1 MDMPE
6 PRDIRIVVY
15 DRNAPFAESA
25 RDYLRGLGYRAE
37 AAAAP
42 GEAMRALKSGRCQ
55 VLVAEADYSDP
66 SDLVAQASV
75 EFPNLCVVAMTD
87 MPLEDGTNRWPT
99 AFARIKK
106 PFPFQKLADI
116 LDRAITLDR
125 IFFDLEERV
134 MNNIGR
140 RLRAARRMRGL
151 TLAELSER
159 AGLSASLIS
168 KIETASAAPSV
179 SSLVKLSRILDIR
192 IASLFE

>member
-1 MDMPE
+1 MPE
-6 PRDIRIVVY
+6 PGDIRIVVH
-15 DRNAPFAESA
+15 DRNAPFAESV

-37 AAAAP
+37 AASAP
-42 GEAMRALKSGRCQ
+42 GEALRILRSGRCQ
-55 VLVAEADYSDP
+55 VLIVGADYSDP
-66 SDLVAQASV
+66 SDFVMPASD
-75 EFPNLCVVAMTD
+75 EFPNLCVVVMTD
-87 MPLEDGTNRWPT
+87 LPLEDKADRWQS
-99 AFARIKK
+99 AFARLRK
-106 PFPFQKLADI
+106 PFPFEKLSDI

-134 MNNIGR
+134 MNNVGR

>member
-1 MDMPE
+1 MPE
-6 PRDIRIVVY
+6 PGDIRIVVH
-15 DRNAPFAESA
+15 DRNAPFAESV

-37 AAAAP
+37 AASAP
-42 GEAMRALKSGRCQ
+42 DEALRILRSGRSQ
-55 VLVAEADYSDP
+55 VLIVGADYSDP
-66 SDLVAQASV
+66 SDLVAQASI
-75 EFPNLCVVAMTD
+75 EFSNLCVVVVTD
-87 MPLEDGTNRWPT
+87 LPLEDETDRWPS

-106 PFPFQKLADI
+106 PFHLEKLADI
-116 LDRAITLDR
+116 LDRAIARDR
-125 IFFDLEERV
+125 IFFDQEERV

-168 KIETASAAPSV
+168 KIETANAAPSV